1 NAARRGARSP
11 PSRRRNRL
19 LQRAPQ
25 LESEIGASSPCPLC
39 SSGRRSFPRLPAL
52 DPLALSLLSPR
63 QGAGASLPRQVCRR
77 SQTGLRR
84 RPTGLLRGSQAF
96 GKSESVRFFPPSPLS
111 AGLGGLL
118 QAALRWSRTRSP
130 LSRPLHPPRGDLQSP
145 PGLPRGQTSDLPLER
160 LCTRQPATVDDSGGR
175 GGLAPLPA
183 PRASPGL
190 RPHSSFRLSGP
201 PTAHRSLAPLLPVPG
216 TTDRLATR
224 PRTAARGGRRLLDPP
239 AFHFHVVLPP
249 VRRPHDHPG
258 ATKRGG
264 NAPAFPTARFP
275 EALMKYVIPIR
286 SHRVRPTRPRSRVP
300 GNMRAIHPSS
310 PDPFTPSPRD
320 GALTGS
326 TLVLARRQP
335 FHSSLYP

>member
-1 NAARRGARSP
+1 MPKPTLSQVSGPRSRPLAAGAPPRTFAHPLRPCGFHSTPAARPSGPAEQEGHLRSLVPHLCRNAARSGARSP

-19 LQRAPQ
+19 LQRTPQ

-39 SSGRRSFPRLPAL
+39 SSGRRPFPRLPAL

-160 LCTRQPATVDDSGGR
+160 LCIRQPATVDDSGGR
-175 GGLAPLPA
+175 GVLAPLPA

-201 PTAHRSLAPLLPVPG
+201 PTAHRSLAPLLPG
-216 TTDRLATR
+216 
-224 PRTAARGGRRLLDPP
+224 PRT
-239 AFHFHVVLPP
+239 
-249 VRRPHDHPG
+249 
-258 ATKRGG
+258 
-264 NAPAFPTARFP
+264 N
-275 EALMKYVIPIR
+275 
-286 SHRVRPTRPRSRVP
+286 
-300 GNMRAIHPSS
+300 
-310 PDPFTPSPRD
+310 
-320 GALTGS
+320 
-326 TLVLARRQP
+326 
-335 FHSSLYP
+335 